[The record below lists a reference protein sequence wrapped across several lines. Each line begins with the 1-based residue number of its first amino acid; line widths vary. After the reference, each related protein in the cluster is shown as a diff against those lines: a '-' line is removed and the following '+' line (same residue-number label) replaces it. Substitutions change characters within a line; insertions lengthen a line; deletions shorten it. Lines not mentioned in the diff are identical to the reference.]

1 MSPQTT
7 FTVKVLST
15 DSTGVRRPSWTLRSP
30 RSLQAL
36 RVPLIVDLPADLLV
50 APQGSGS
57 REGLVA
63 DAAAVRLDPRVAS
76 HVRLHVLKGL
86 PTDAAGAAGLPVR
99 LQVGQQTIRG
109 VQLLSTDP
117 ADGLGPPAVRL
128 SVFPQ
133 EASAVEGLATD
144 PAAQRPGSLIQ
155 L

>member
-1 MSPQTT
+1 MSLQTT

-15 DSTGVRRPSWTLRSP
+15 DSAAVRRPSWTLLS
-30 RSLQAL
+30 L
-36 RVPLIVDLPADLLV
+36 RVLLIVNLPADLLV

-57 REGLVA
+57 RERLVA

-99 LQVGQQTIRG
+99 LQVGQQTSRR
-109 VQLLSTDP
+109 VQLLSTDA
-117 ADGLGPPAVRL
+117 ADGLRPPAVRL

-133 EASAVEGLATD
+133 EASAVEGLTTN
-144 PAAQRPGSLIQ
+144 PAAQRPGPLIQ